1 MTASE
6 HHPHHPHHR
15 WYEAPRL
22 AMNQSPAHHL
32 PAMGDDL
39 GLNASADLLGQHPGG
54 GGGHPGGGH
63 QDMSDHMSSF
73 FHHSAAAS
81 LAAAAAAD
89 GSAANGRPGDYAS
102 PHQRAA
108 AAARYYHTQMHS
120 PYASAATHGEYAFF
134 LSISLRS
141 GNAATRVGALACLP
155 LQVGP

>member
-1 MTASE
+1 MDMTASE

-22 AMNQSPAHHL
+22 AMNQSPSHHL
-32 PAMGDDL
+32 AGAMSTEDL
-39 GLNASADLLGQHPGG
+39 LAGNGGLNASGDVLGQHPGG
-54 GGGHPGGGH
+54 GHPGSH
-63 QDMSDHMSSF
+63 QEMSGSSMAEHMSSF

-89 GSAANGRPGDYAS
+89 GSAAANGRAGEYS

-120 PYASAATHGEYAFF
+120 PYASAATHGEY
-134 LSISLRS
+134 SI
-141 GNAATRVGALACLP
+141 
-155 LQVGP
+155 